1 QLAPLDN
8 SPVPTS
14 YTTKVNV
21 TNTGTQSA
29 TLYGWIDWDKNGHFD
44 GDEATSVVVPAGT
57 TAQYIDLTWTSFTG
71 IGAGDTVA
79 RFRLTTDTLTNS
91 QTNQTL
97 EDTRSFGGASD
108 GEVEDHSLYIGNQDL
123 GDAPDSYQT
132 LSSNN
137 GPFHG
142 LGKYSTLFLGN
153 TSVNEGDTDGYPTA
167 DASGDDNSTTTDDE
181 QGLVQPLAL
190 VAASATSYSV
200 DLKYKNSSGSD
211 ATLVAWLDT
220 NQDGQFSATEVVD
233 TIDGNL
239 FVINNVP
246 NNSNFTTD
254 ANAKT
259 LVWNGISGLTQGG
272 MALRI
277 RIANQP
283 LTADDW
289 MGGAITGEVE
299 DYMVYIG
306 DFDFGDAADSG

>member
-1 QLAPLDN
+1 
-8 SPVPTS
+8 
-14 YTTKVNV
+14 
-21 TNTGTQSA
+21 
-29 TLYGWIDWDKNGHFD
+29 
-44 GDEATSVVVPAGT
+44 
-57 TAQYIDLTWTSFTG
+57 
-71 IGAGDTVA
+71 
-79 RFRLTTDTLTNS
+79 
-91 QTNQTL
+91 
-97 EDTRSFGGASD
+97 
-108 GEVEDHSLYIGNQDL
+108 
-123 GDAPDSYQT
+123 
-132 LSSNN
+132 
-137 GPFHG
+137 G

-289 MGGAITGEVE
+289 MGGA
-299 DYMVYIG
+299 
-306 DFDFGDAADSG
+306 